1 MARRYHA
8 VSSPAYLLGSV
19 HAARNAVFSL
29 RKAGAARIPRRMEW
43 QQAVEAFDHYLAA
56 ERAYSPRTCAAY
68 AGDLA
73 EFRKVYEQRT
83 GHAPDITQLD
93 TLDIRAH
100 LAGLYGTNQASS
112 IARKLS
118 SLRSFFRFL
127 ARRGVVENNPARA
140 VRSPKRPQPLPRA
153 LDVDDAFRLVEEPT
167 REVNGNPPT
176 SGQASRA
183 RRSAGHP
190 HDPALRLRD
199 RAVLE
204 VLYGSGLRV
213 SECCGLD
220 LGDVDRGRYGTALV
234 HVRRGKGG
242 KARQVPLGSK
252 ATDAL
257 DAYLA
262 ARAQLRDPRTGHI
275 DAHALFLNYRGTRL
289 TPRSVQR
296 MVGRCVIAAG
306 TGDATPHALRHSFA
320 THLLDGGVD
329 LRSIQEL
336 LGHASLASTQIYT
349 KVSLDH
355 LMLVYDQTHPRAHA
369 ASVTGSAPSRS
380 DHDGVASTDA
390 AAAERGSK
398 AGGSGGSQRTRP
410 ARRNDP

>member
-1 MARRYHA
+1 
-8 VSSPAYLLGSV
+8 
-19 HAARNAVFSL
+19 
-29 RKAGAARIPRRMEW
+29 MEW
-43 QQAVEAFDHYLAA
+43 QQAVEAFDHYLVA

-73 EFRKVYEQRT
+73 EFCRAYEQRT
-83 GHAPDITQLD
+83 GHAPDVTRLD

-100 LAGLYGTNQASS
+100 LAALYGTNEASS

-127 ARRGVVENNPARA
+127 ARRGVVESNPARA

-167 REVNGNPPT
+167 REAPPGRSPT
-176 SGQASRA
+176 RA
-183 RRSAGHP
+183 RVQAGHP
-190 HDPALRLRD
+190 RDPALRLRD

-220 LGDVDRGRYGTALV
+220 MDDVDHGRYGTALV

-257 DAYLA
+257 AAYLA
-262 ARAQLRDPRTGHI
+262 TRARLRDPRTGHI
-275 DAHALFLNYRGTRL
+275 DPRALFLSYRGTRL

-349 KVSLDH
+349 KVSLDY
-355 LMLVYDQTHPRAHA
+355 LMSVYDQTHPRAQAPVASAAPAAHA
-369 ASVTGSAPSRS
+369 DSRS
-380 DHDGVASTDA
+380 DHE
-390 AAAERGSK
+390 AAEAGADRGSK
-398 AGGSGGSQRTRP
+398 AGRSGGSQRTRP
-410 ARRNDP
+410 ARRNDS